1 MHVAAS
7 WAENVKNVNRIHLH
21 VVHVTALAPKI
32 KESWRFF
39 SIKHRIVPFAKCPH
53 CRQRC
58 MPSLQSCR
66 TRRQWIC
73 PQPCTGYPRSK
84 EELNPMKHTR
94 NTARFVLSLRTNDL
108 TTPSM
113 LFYSTQRHHIP
124 FSTFHAHPQMLSIE
138 FFKSADIPAFER
150 RQEAL
155 LGRLQHLQ
163 GSVQKLRESVGLADS
178 STREVSNHVSGSNF
192 LALHIYWQLERGQK
206 ILLGMLSLK
215 LHRSN
220 SFNLIYMQSCANNAF
235 TSIEQH

>member
-1 MHVAAS
+1 
-7 WAENVKNVNRIHLH
+7 
-21 VVHVTALAPKI
+21 
-32 KESWRFF
+32 
-39 SIKHRIVPFAKCPH
+39 
-53 CRQRC
+53 
-58 MPSLQSCR
+58 
-66 TRRQWIC
+66 
-73 PQPCTGYPRSK
+73 
-84 EELNPMKHTR
+84 
-94 NTARFVLSLRTNDL
+94 
-108 TTPSM
+108 
-113 LFYSTQRHHIP
+113 
-124 FSTFHAHPQMLSIE
+124 MLSIE

-220 SFNLIYMQSCANNAF
+220 SFNLIYMQRLSCANNAF
-235 TSIEQH
+235 TINWAALKIKISRGARHLEFPHDSGPIRRTFLNISIKLCFPSLYSLSVFIFQRSNGLRIENRRPGI

>member
-1 MHVAAS
+1 MSTLPPAMYALPPIVSHTSPMDLPSTMYRLPTIQGGTQSNEEHTKHCEVRAFLKDQWPYDSFNVILLYLKTPHNFFPLSMH
-7 WAENVKNVNRIHLH
+7 IH
-21 VVHVTALAPKI
+21 
-32 KESWRFF
+32 
-39 SIKHRIVPFAKCPH
+39 KC
-53 CRQRC
+53 
-58 MPSLQSCR
+58 
-66 TRRQWIC
+66 
-73 PQPCTGYPRSK
+73 
-84 EELNPMKHTR
+84 
-94 NTARFVLSLRTNDL
+94 
-108 TTPSM
+108 
-113 LFYSTQRHHIP
+113 
-124 FSTFHAHPQMLSIE
+124 SIE

-220 SFNLIYMQSCANNAF
+220 SFNLIYMQRLSCANNAF
-235 TSIEQH
+235 TINWAALKITISPWFGPHSKNVS